1 MDLLGSGKGGDLL
14 LPRCSHSKRRFDAI
28 VVGAGPA
35 GSTAALVL
43 ARGGARVALV
53 DKATFPRDKA
63 CGDLVGPRALAL
75 LSELGLTPSPPGRD
89 VGEMVILGPT
99 GRRVVLPARA
109 GLSYPGHGI
118 AITRR
123 RFDAWLHDEAVA
135 AGAQPVIGHVTD
147 LAGPSSVVLDD
158 GTRLDADVVVGADGA
173 RSALARRAGL
183 VDPGAVLWGFA
194 YRGYA
199 AQQVERPVIVLWDET
214 RHRGFPG
221 YGWIF
226 PGENGTA
233 NIGLGLGLGLGPS
246 NHQRAPTRPV
256 QQFTAFCSHLRD
268 HGLLTAP
275 VEERRLGGW
284 LKMGMVGTVAAH
296 GHLMLVGD
304 AAGMVNPLQGEGI
317 APAMT
322 SGAAAARAIL
332 ADPSTAAQRYWDH
345 LRSTAGRS
353 AAATI
358 PIHVAASATPR
369 RVALLGRTLT
379 APGVGKL
386 IAAPWALLWN
396 DLADGATPGANRT
409 VVRAA
414 LALSRTL
421 GRPTSAGRH
430 LADNLAGP

>member
-1 MDLLGSGKGGDLL
+1 MLLH
-14 LPRCSHSKRRFDAI
+14 RCSHSKRRFDAI

-35 GSTAALVL
+35 GSTTALVL
-43 ARGGARVALV
+43 ARAGAQVALV

-75 LSELGLTPSPPGRD
+75 LNKLGLTPSPSGRE
-89 VGEMVILGPT
+89 VGEMLILGPT

-135 AGAQPVIGHVTD
+135 AGAEPVIGHVTD
-147 LAGPSSVVLDD
+147 LAGPSSVVVDD

-173 RSALARRAGL
+173 RSALAQRAGL

-199 AQQVERPVIVLWDET
+199 AQQVERPVIALWDET
-214 RHRGFPG
+214 RRRGFPG

-226 PGENGTA
+226 PGEDGTA
-233 NIGLGLGLGLGPS
+233 NIGLGLGLGPS
-246 NHQRAPTRPV
+246 SNRRASTRAV
-256 QQFTAFCSHLRD
+256 QHFTAFCSHLRD
-268 HGLLTAP
+268 HGLLEAP

-284 LKMGMVGTVAAH
+284 LKMGMVGTVAAR
-296 GHLMLVGD
+296 GHLLLVGD
-304 AAGMVNPLQGEGI
+304 AAGLVNPLQGEGI

-332 ADPSTAAQRYWDH
+332 ADPSTAAQRYQDH

-369 RVALLGRTLT
+369 RVALVGR
-379 APGVGKL
+379 
-386 IAAPWALLWN
+386 ALHRTRRGQ
-396 DLADGATPGANRT
+396 AHRRAMGA
-409 VVRAA
+409 VVERPRRRRAA
-414 LALSRTL
+414 RRQPHRRAHRARTEPHA
-421 GRPTSAGRH
+421 RPTNLRRSSPRRRPHRHSATTK
-430 LADNLAGP
+430 AA